1 MYILPSGDRLEY
13 LIWVFLGIVIANLHG
28 YIMAKAI
35 NLIQLREVMYILI
48 VDIHV
53 KVNTFVMVGKLTLM
67 LVNQLM
73 LEHLCHQKSKVGP
86 LISEVKLTCRFC

>member
-1 MYILPSGDRLEY
+1 MYILPSGDRLEH
-13 LIWVFLGIVIANLHG
+13 LVWVFLGIVIANLHG

-48 VDIHV
+48 LNIHV

-67 LVNQLM
+67 LVNQFM
-73 LEHLCHQKSKVGP
+73 LEYLCHQKSKVFP
-86 LISEVKLTCRFC
+86 LIPKAKLAMRLC